1 MKVFGCIKG
10 LYSPKGDRMS
20 VNRWVKLV
28 AGLGV
33 GAMAVGIGGARLPQ
47 ASAASTSPATG
58 SSPQSFQYEIK
69 EVTAADL
76 PYTYRSGCPVPPEDL
91 RLLVMS
97 HRTFDGQ
104 SAQGRMVVHEDW
116 ARPVVSVF
124 HELYDQ
130 DFPIARMQL
139 VDDYQ
144 GSDDLSMEA
153 NNTSAF
159 NCRSVTGRPGVWSQ
173 HSYGGAIDINPVQNP
188 YISSGGTVLPPA
200 GVDYVDRSKDAPGM
214 IHAGDCTVQAFADI
228 GWYWGGAWTSPKDY
242 QHFSYNNK

>member
-1 MKVFGCIKG
+1 
-10 LYSPKGDRMS
+10 MS
-20 VNRWVKLV
+20 VNRWVRLV
-28 AGLGV
+28 AVLGV
-33 GAMAVGIGGARLPQ
+33 AALAVGIGGARLPH
-47 ASAASTSPATG
+47 AFAATTSPATG
-58 SSPQSFQYEIK
+58 SSPPSFQYEIK
-69 EVTAADL
+69 KVTAADL

-97 HRTFDGQ
+97 YRTFDGQ
-104 SAQGRMVVHEDW
+104 DAQGRMVVHEDW
-116 ARPVVSVF
+116 AEPVVSVF

-144 GSDDLSMEA
+144 GSDDRSMEA

-159 NCRSVTGRPGVWSQ
+159 NCRSVTGQPGVWSQ

-188 YISSGGTVLPPA
+188 YISSSGTVLPPA

>member
-1 MKVFGCIKG
+1 
-10 LYSPKGDRMS
+10 
-20 VNRWVKLV
+20 
-28 AGLGV
+28 
-33 GAMAVGIGGARLPQ
+33 
-47 ASAASTSPATG
+47 
-58 SSPQSFQYEIK
+58 
-69 EVTAADL
+69 
-76 PYTYRSGCPVPPEDL
+76 
-91 RLLVMS
+91 
-97 HRTFDGQ
+97 
-104 SAQGRMVVHEDW
+104 
-116 ARPVVSVF
+116 VVSVF

-159 NCRSVTGRPGVWSQ
+159 NCREVTGRPGVWSQ

-242 QHFSYNNK
+242 QHFSHNNK